1 MEMVGPV
8 YAVSSAGGD
17 NAFERFLKLGVS
29 ASAQQDDAA
38 FNLLHVLLHPLNL
51 QGPMHVSGLA
61 ELIFPAKRQRVI
73 SNCQDGRATSLDPF
87 VNNSTPY
94 AVHAVLP
101 TWPRQRS
108 IHNA

>member
-8 YAVSSAGGD
+8 YAMSSAGGD
-17 NAFERFLKLGVS
+17 NAFEWFLKRD
-29 ASAQQDDAA
+29 ASAQQDDGAA
-38 FNLLHVLLHPLNL
+38 NLLHVLLHPLNL
-51 QGPMHVSGLA
+51 QGPMHVSGLV
-61 ELIFPAKRQRVI
+61 ELISPAK
-73 SNCQDGRATSLDPF
+73 STGTATLYQTAKMEEPPLDPF

-108 IHNA
+108 THNA